1 MIHIGRAGT
10 KLGSFSEFEVRQGLA
25 TGRFLRTDLG
35 WKEGMEDWAP
45 LSQFSEFAPPAPE
58 PMPPLPSEALP
69 GVPADLGGDA
79 AREGLPWDGR
89 KQAGL
94 VPAFIETAWL
104 VLFRPS
110 EAFARMRIE
119 AGIANPLFY
128 NMLGGW
134 FGAIASGIY
143 LVLTAKMQPPP
154 ATLTGVRAL
163 FYISPVNAM
172 RELWILIALGPI
184 IVTLSV
190 LMGSVIA
197 HLFLR
202 LAGGANKAF
211 HVTLRV
217 FCFSYGSAQLLQVIP
232 IFGNLLSPAWMLVC
246 CVVGLAAAH
255 ETTPARSI
263 TAMLLF
269 LVACFACCIGM
280 VFLAAGADYQSLRP
294 MLNQ

>member
-25 TGRFLRTDLG
+25 TGRFLLTDLG
-35 WKEGMEDWAP
+35 WKEGMENWAP

-58 PMPPLPSEALP
+58 PMPPLPGEAAPEMP
-69 GVPADLGGDA
+69 GGEG
-79 AREGLPWDGR
+79 AREGLPWDRR
-89 KQAGL
+89 KEAGL
-94 VPAFIETAWL
+94 VPALIETAWL

-110 EAFARMRIE
+110 DAFTRMRIE

-154 ATLTGVRAL
+154 ASLSGMRAL
-163 FYISPVNAM
+163 FYISPANAM

-184 IVTLSV
+184 IVTVSV
-190 LMGSVIA
+190 LMASAIA
-197 HLFLR
+197 HLFLK
-202 LAGGANKAF
+202 LVGGANKAF

-217 FCFSYGSAQLLQVIP
+217 FCFSYGSAQLLQIIP
-232 IFGNLLSPAWMLVC
+232 VFGNLLSPAWMLVC
-246 CVVGLAAAH
+246 CVFGLAAAH
-255 ETTPARSI
+255 ETTPARGVA
-263 TAMLLF
+263 AMLLF
-269 LVACFACCIGM
+269 LVACFGCCIGM
-280 VFLAAGADYQSLRP
+280 IFLAAGADFQSLRP